1 MKCQIET
8 TQPVPIIEK
17 IDKISDQGFDENTS
31 STSSSFNTSDLVDN
45 FDSLNDS
52 AISDPDRIEKQPT
65 TARNRLISMESGFE
79 SFGKS
84 KVSGS
89 DLSGIINNNNEA
101 DDIISVLKSEE
112 NRQYCDN
119 SDKTKEK
126 VKKNRTTTINNVQDS
141 YLDPKLINKS
151 DGLQDV
157 LCYIDENGSPQ
168 IREKYKKKTSKQ
180 PQKRLTYG
188 TEECIDAFA
197 LEEKTPSCV
206 SFSKICRRLK
216 NSFCKFFFALLFS
229 LELLVVI
236 LIFSS
241 NYCLSLFILL
251 DSLLFSSYKCDC
263 TMSITLTFGKC
274 TAHVQYI
281 QHASKNKE
289 NQPHFDYDVVPVH

>member
-8 TQPVPIIEK
+8 TQPVEINEK
-17 IDKISDQGFDENTS
+17 IDKTLDQGFDENAS

-52 AISDPDRIEKQPT
+52 AISDPDQTEKKIT
-65 TARNRLISMESGFE
+65 TRNRLISLESGFE

-89 DLSGIINNNNEA
+89 DLSGIINNNNES
-101 DDIISVLKSEE
+101 DDIISALKSEE
-112 NRQYCDN
+112 IRHNCDN
-119 SDKTKEK
+119 GKSDKSNEKEK
-126 VKKNRTTTINNVQDS
+126 VKKNRTTTINSVQDS

-168 IREKYKKKTSKQ
+168 IREKYKTKANKQ
-180 PQKRLTYG
+180 PKKRLTYG

-216 NSFCKFFFALLFS
+216 NSFCKFYFS
-229 LELLVVI
+229 LF
-236 LIFSS
+236 FS
-241 NYCLSLFILL
+241 
-251 DSLLFSSYKCDC
+251 
-263 TMSITLTFGKC
+263 
-274 TAHVQYI
+274 
-281 QHASKNKE
+281 
-289 NQPHFDYDVVPVH
+289 

>member
-1 MKCQIET
+1 MKSQIET
-8 TQPVPIIEK
+8 TQPVPINENL
-17 IDKISDQGFDENTS
+17 DKTLDQGFDENTS

-52 AISDPDRIEKQPT
+52 AISDQTENKT
-65 TARNRLISMESGFE
+65 TARNRLISLESGFE
-79 SFGKS
+79 SFSKS

-89 DLSGIINNNNEA
+89 DLSEIINNNNES
-101 DDIISVLKSEE
+101 DDIISALKSEE

-119 SDKTKEK
+119 TGLNSDKTKEK
-126 VKKNRTTTINNVQDS
+126 IKKNRTTTINSVQDS

-168 IREKYKKKTSKQ
+168 IREKYNKKKTDKQ
-180 PQKRLTYG
+180 PKKRLTYG

-216 NSFCKFFFALLFS
+216 NSFCKFFFSFVLF
-229 LELLVVI
+229 
-236 LIFSS
+236 
-241 NYCLSLFILL
+241 YC
-251 DSLLFSSYKCDC
+251 
-263 TMSITLTFGKC
+263 
-274 TAHVQYI
+274 HV
-281 QHASKNKE
+281 KLNRK
-289 NQPHFDYDVVPVH
+289 V